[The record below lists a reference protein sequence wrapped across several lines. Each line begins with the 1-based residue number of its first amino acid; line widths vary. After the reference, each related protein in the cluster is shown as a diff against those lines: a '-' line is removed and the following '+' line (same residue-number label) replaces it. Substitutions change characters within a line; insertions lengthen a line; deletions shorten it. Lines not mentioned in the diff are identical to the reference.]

1 MDVTLDGWR
10 LLRPGSGP
18 GVVLSVDF
26 TLARVRAQANF
37 GDLAR
42 LLPEGPAVW
51 GTGETCWP
59 AASGSPTVQL
69 EHWLRRSRDFG
80 GEVRAVLGFC
90 AGASLARA
98 LAERLADG
106 GAPAPAVIL
115 LDPVA
120 ANAQTMIDQ
129 CDVAVRR
136 IAAPPGGGPHG
147 ATPPGATL
155 PGATLPGATLPD
167 SALPGEALPD
177 SALPDPTLPDSTLP
191 ALSEPP
197 DAVDLDVLA
206 TQLTERYAAVA
217 APICAAQGVP
227 PSITEQLC
235 QRVEI
240 NLRYLA
246 LCATAGP
253 GATAAALLV
262 LSRDHVPPPGMLG
275 DREVRLDL
283 GQNELLGDADAALA
297 VAGALA
303 GDLASGRP

>member
-59 AASGSPTVQL
+59 TASGSPTVQL

-98 LAERLADG
+98 LADRLADSG
-106 GAPAPAVIL
+106 DPAPAVIL

-129 CDVAVRR
+129 CDIAVRR
-136 IAAPPGGGPHG
+136 IAAAPGGAPSGATPSG
-147 ATPPGATL
+147 ATPPGAI
-155 PGATLPGATLPD
+155 PSGGAPPD
-167 SALPGEALPD
+167 P
-177 SALPDPTLPDSTLP
+177 ALPDPPEL
-191 ALSEPP
+191 P

-235 QRVEI
+235 QRVET

-246 LCATAGP
+246 LCATADP

-262 LSRDHVPPPGMLG
+262 LSRDHVPPPGMPG
-275 DREVRLDL
+275 DREVRLDV
-283 GQNELLGDADAALA
+283 GQNELLGDADVALA

-303 GDLASGRP
+303 GDLAFGRP

>member
-1 MDVTLDGWR
+1 MTLDGWR
-10 LLRPGSGP
+10 LLRPGSGQ

-59 AASGSPTVQL
+59 AASGNPTDQL

-98 LAERLADG
+98 LADRLTG
-106 GAPAPAVIL
+106 GGDPAPAVIL

-136 IAAPPGGGPHG
+136 IAAPPGGPSSG
-147 ATPPGATL
+147 AV
-155 PGATLPGATLPD
+155 
-167 SALPGEALPD
+167 
-177 SALPDPTLPDSTLP
+177 LPDPPEL
-191 ALSEPP
+191 P

-206 TQLTERYAAVA
+206 TLLTERYAAVA

-227 PSITEQLC
+227 PAITEQLC
-235 QRVEI
+235 QRVET

-246 LCATAGP
+246 LCATADP
-253 GATAAALLV
+253 PATAPALLV
-262 LSRDHVPPPGMLG
+262 FSRDHVPPAGMRG
-275 DREVRLDL
+275 GREVRLDV
-283 GQNELLGDADAALA
+283 GQNELLADADVALA

-303 GDLASGRP
+303 GDLAAGRP

>member
-59 AASGSPTVQL
+59 TASGSPTVQL

-98 LAERLADG
+98 LADRLADG
-106 GAPAPAVIL
+106 GDPAPAVIL

-136 IAAPPGGGPHG
+136 IAAPPGGAP
-147 ATPPGATL
+147 
-155 PGATLPGATLPD
+155 PGATLPD
-167 SALPGEALPD
+167 S
-177 SALPDPTLPDSTLP
+177 TLLDSTLP
-191 ALSEPP
+191 DPPLPDPAELP

-235 QRVEI
+235 QRVET

-246 LCATAGP
+246 LCATADP

-262 LSRDHVPPPGMLG
+262 LSRDHVPPPGMPG
-275 DREVRLDL
+275 DREVRLDV
-283 GQNELLGDADAALA
+283 GQNELLGDADVALA

-303 GDLASGRP
+303 GDLAPGRP